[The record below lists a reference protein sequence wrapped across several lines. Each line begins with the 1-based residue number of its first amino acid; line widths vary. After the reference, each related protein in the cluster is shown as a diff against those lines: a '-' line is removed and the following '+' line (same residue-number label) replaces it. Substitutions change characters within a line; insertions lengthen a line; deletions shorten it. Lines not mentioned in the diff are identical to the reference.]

1 VPVFAFFAS
10 GVAVVGGGFGA
21 TLRDPVAVGV
31 VAGLVVGKL
40 VGVLG
45 STYLLARF
53 TRARLDDDLAWS
65 DIAGLAI
72 LTGVGFTVSLLVG
85 ELAFGAGSARDEHV
99 KVGILVGS
107 LLAAALASVV
117 LRRRNA
123 VYRRIHELETRD
135 DDGDGV
141 PDCFQDRAEPSG
153 GATR

>member
-1 VPVFAFFAS
+1 MAI
-10 GVAVVGGGFGA
+10 
-21 TLRDPVAVGV
+21 GV

-45 STYLLARF
+45 STYLMARF

-99 KVGILVGS
+99 KLGILVGS
-107 LLAAALASVV
+107 LVAAALASVI

-123 VYRRIHELETRD
+123 VYRRIHEQETRD

-141 PDCFQDRAEPSG
+141 PDCFQEEHAGPGS
-153 GATR
+153 ASTR